1 MVNRAESRE
10 RSTVTCLMA
19 DDSDNL
25 MSLAKSDGWNF
36 LLPETSQLMDE
47 KSASDGLT
55 NGC

>member
-10 RSTVTCLMA
+10 QSTVTCLMA

-55 NGC
+55 NRC